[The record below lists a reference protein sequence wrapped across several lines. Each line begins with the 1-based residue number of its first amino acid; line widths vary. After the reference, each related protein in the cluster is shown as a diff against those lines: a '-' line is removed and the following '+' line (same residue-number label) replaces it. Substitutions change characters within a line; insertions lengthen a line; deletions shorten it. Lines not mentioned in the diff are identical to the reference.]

1 MEARVTAYSQADRLR
16 EGMEK
21 AAVQHGQE
29 IRADL
34 PGIRVVASA
43 RNWFAARSK
52 GKGEVL
58 FCTMGPIRVRE
69 VSNSGDGR
77 PLPTTVTLEGL
88 VVPSSG
94 AYDLLNTLV
103 RSNGDLQLIVDDA
116 TRVVPVITERPVMT
130 EGQIDWVG
138 TDMC

>member
-1 MEARVTAYSQADRLR
+1 
-16 EGMEK
+16 MEK
-21 AAVQHGQE
+21 AEVRHGQE

-34 PGIRVVASA
+34 PGVRVVAIA
-43 RNWFAARSK
+43 RNWFTGRDK
-52 GKGEVL
+52 GKGEVF
-58 FCTMGPIRVRE
+58 FCTMGPIRVLKVE
-69 VSNSGDGR
+69 IPGDGR

-116 TRVVPVITERPVMT
+116 TRVVPVVRERQIVT
-130 EGQIDWVG
+130 EGELVW
-138 TDMC
+138 

>member
-1 MEARVTAYSQADRLR
+1 MEARVTASSQVDRLR

-43 RNWFAARSK
+43 RKWFTPGDK
-52 GKGEVL
+52 GKGDVF
-58 FCTMGPIRVRE
+58 FCAMGPIRVLE
-69 VSNSGDGR
+69 VTSRGDGR
-77 PLPTTVTLEGL
+77 PLPSTVTLEGL
-88 VVPSSG
+88 VVPGSG
-94 AYDLLNTLV
+94 SYDLLNTLV

-116 TRVVPVITERPVMT
+116 TRVVPSVRERQIVTEEELV
-130 EGQIDWVG
+130 W
-138 TDMC
+138 

>member
-21 AAVQHGQE
+21 AAVRHGQE

-34 PGIRVVASA
+34 PGIKVIASA
-43 RNWFAARSK
+43 RKWFAARDT

-58 FCTMGPIRVRE
+58 FCTMGPVRVRE
-69 VSNSGDGR
+69 VTTPGDGR

-88 VVPSSG
+88 VVPGSG

-116 TRVVPVITERPVMT
+116 TRVVPAGRERQAVT
-130 EGQIDWVG
+130 EGELVW
-138 TDMC
+138 